1 MFQMSVF
8 LKTKIIFE
16 NWRSYFDVN
25 ITLMNALLEMALL
38 VRIILPGREIDVWLC
53 SKKISNFFYWLSVL
67 INYII

>member
-8 LKTKIIFE
+8 LKTKIIYE

-38 VRIILPGREIDVWLC
+38 IRIILPGREIDVWLC
-53 SKKISNFFYWLSVL
+53 SKKISNFF
-67 INYII
+67 

>member
-53 SKKISNFFYWLSVL
+53 SKKISNFF
-67 INYII
+67 

>member
-53 SKKISNFFYWLSVL
+53 SKKISKFF
-67 INYII
+67 

>member
-38 VRIILPGREIDVWLC
+38 VRIILPGREIDAWLC
-53 SKKISNFFYWLSVL
+53 SKKISNFF
-67 INYII
+67 